1 MEIFFSLTADVNIKS
16 LSKIKSLEA
25 RLDGAL
31 GKLWPKI
38 KVSDLVV
45 GNPAHDMGV
54 RELGDL

>member
-31 GKLWPKI
+31 GKLRPKI

-45 GNPAHDMGV
+45 GNPGSG
-54 RELGDL
+54 RNGKWE